1 MPLEPQKKEADIKA
15 AIEKITTGK
24 RYEVWTIGVTD
35 NPTLRREEH
44 GRPTIWHYFDVD
56 SAEEALNVEKSYRA
70 KGMKGYT
77 GSAKGNPDF
86 LYITWC

>member
-1 MPLEPQKKEADIKA
+1 MALEPQKKEADIKA
-15 AIEKITTGK
+15 AIEKITGGK
-24 RYEVWTIGVTD
+24 RYDVWTIGTCD

-56 SAEEALNVEKSYRA
+56 TPSDAFNAEHHFKA

-77 GSAKGNPDF
+77 GEKKGSPDF

>member
-56 SAEEALNVEKSYRA
+56 SPEEALSVETYFRA

-77 GSAKGNPDF
+77 GTAKGNPDF